1 MATEKKITE
10 SDLDKLRNLQD
21 ILTEKIHLEHEIQ
34 EIPKQLVQLEGAY
47 DQTRKKFIEKNLE
60 REKIKI
66 AEEDAR
72 AILRDAEAAREKAER
87 SISESPTQREYE
99 AFDKERLFAEEKEQ
113 QYRKEVQQKERSLLE
128 LDEQIKLTADLIEQ
142 QEQELAEKREGIEA
156 EVTEKKKQ
164 VDALLKREAKL
175 TGDLDSEVVFKFERI
190 IRNKMGLGIVAIKGN
205 VCMGCHMILPAQF
218 SNNVHLGEE
227 FIFCPY
233 CSRILYYEE
242 SPAEEE
248 LFFDAE
254 DSGALYD
261 SDEMEEEEYE
271 EDDKEEEKVV
281 NVDFEE

>member
-1 MATEKKITE
+1 MGTEKKITGD
-10 SDLDKLRNLQD
+10 DLDKLRDLQD

-34 EIPKQLVQLEGAY
+34 EIPKQLVQLEEAY
-47 DQTRKKFIEKNLE
+47 NRTRKTYIEKNQE

-66 AEEDAR
+66 AEDEAR
-72 AILRDAEAAREKAER
+72 NVLRDAEAAREKAER
-87 SISESPTQREYE
+87 AISESPTQREYE

-113 QYRKEVQQKERSLLE
+113 QYRKEVQQKERNLLE

-142 QEQELAEKREGIEA
+142 QEQELAEKREGIET

-164 VDALLKREAKL
+164 VEALFKKETKL
-175 TGDLDSEVVFKFERI
+175 TDDLDSEVVFKFERI

-218 SNNVHLGEE
+218 SNNVRLGEE

-242 SPAEEE
+242 SPSDEE
-248 LFFDAE
+248 LFFDTE

-261 SDEMEEEEYE
+261 SDEVDEEELE

-281 NVDFEE
+281 SADYEE